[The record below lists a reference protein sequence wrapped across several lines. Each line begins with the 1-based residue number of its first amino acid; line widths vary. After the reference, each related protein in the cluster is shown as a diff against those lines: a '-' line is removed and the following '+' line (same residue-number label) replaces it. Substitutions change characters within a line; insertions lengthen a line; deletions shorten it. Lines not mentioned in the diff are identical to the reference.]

1 MKPTWKQAM
10 KIMKALQKEY
20 QLPIFAATFRGMC
33 SCCADPEHFNKEAYL
48 TPDVKKKSWSEIDS
62 YVVFKNSENAQGE
75 AYLSDAFGVVND
87 YGHKEEMTQY
97 VGYSLS
103 ETFTLE
109 KFNEMMT
116 KFVEELNQLTDT
128 QYVIKLPEDEHKCA
142 IISKLTS

>member
-10 KIMKALQKEY
+10 KIMKTLQEEY

-75 AYLSDAFGVVND
+75 ADLKDNFGVVND
-87 YGHKEEMTQY
+87 YGHKEEMAQY

-103 ETFTLE
+103 ETFTLD

-128 QYVIKLPEDEHKCA
+128 QYVIELPEDKYKCA
-142 IISKLTS
+142 IISKLA